1 MRKKQMAE
9 ELENLK
15 KENEELRF
23 VARWMYSDYLGAL
36 MTSELKGE
44 IPTKKLYGDD
54 CAREIIEH
62 EIKKLSQLNKYCKFG
77 DDFIGLV
84 KRQLLNTFM
93 IEKS

>member
-1 MRKKQMAE
+1 MRKKQMVE

-15 KENEELRF
+15 KENEALRF
-23 VARWMYSDYLGAL
+23 VARWMYSDYLGKF

-54 CAREIIEH
+54 YAREIVEH
-62 EIKKLSQLNKYCKFG
+62 EIKKLMRLNEYFRFG
-77 DDFIGLV
+77 EDYIELV
-84 KRQLLNTFM
+84 KTQLSNTFM